1 MPQGKGTY
9 GNQVGRPSKNKS
21 MANGD
26 PKKKK
31 SVKANMPSVDVK
43 AEDRTKA
50 MTRATKKHSDIKGE
64 KPYSKTERKEHVP
77 QTVRDKRPNF
87 EAKTKSD
94 ADRVRSKYEAKTQS
108 APKAPERGPRSEGP
122 RGKGTGWAN

>member
-9 GNQVGRPSKNKS
+9 GNQVGRPSKNKT

-50 MTRATKKHSDIKGE
+50 MSSKMTKGVKNKE
-64 KPYSKTERKEHVP
+64 KTPYSKTERKEHVP
-77 QTVRDKRPNF
+77 QTVRNKRPNF
-87 EAKTKSD
+87 EAKTQSD
-94 ADRVRSKYEAKTQS
+94 TDRARSKYDAKTQS
-108 APKAPERGPRSEGP
+108 AKAPERGPRSEGQ
-122 RGKGTGWAN
+122 RGRGTGWAN